1 MTNYHYKTCLLLEDD
16 REDQEFFLRTLR
28 LVCSHARCYA
38 VSNGVE
44 ALSILKEERIKPD
57 LIFTDIDMPRM
68 NGLDFI
74 QQLKESKEFQNI
86 PVIVYSGS
94 PSGQNVS
101 KLQTLGVTAF
111 YSKLNFRELPKILA
125 KYLGM

>member
-1 MTNYHYKTCLLLEDD
+1 MLLEDD

-28 LVCSHARCYA
+28 VVCSHARCYA

-44 ALSILKEERIKPD
+44 ALSILKEEGIKPD

-74 QQLKESKEFQNI
+74 QQLKESNEFQNI
-86 PVIVYSGS
+86 PVIVYSGG
-94 PSGQNVS
+94 PSARSVEKMQM
-101 KLQTLGVTAF
+101 LGVTAF
-111 YSKLNFRELPKILA
+111 YSKLHFRELPKILA
-125 KYLGM
+125 KYLGMSDHLNAC